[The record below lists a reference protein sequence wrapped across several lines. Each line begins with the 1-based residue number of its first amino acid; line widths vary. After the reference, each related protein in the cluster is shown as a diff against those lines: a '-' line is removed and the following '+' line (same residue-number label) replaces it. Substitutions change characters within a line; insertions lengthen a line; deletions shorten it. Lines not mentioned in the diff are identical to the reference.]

1 MGLALS
7 TAPTVYVVPADTP
20 VNLRLLHLFHF
31 MPTLLYPSDALVAVA
46 DSVLQKIDALSTIEI
61 SKKGRKYKFVNDN
74 FQRIRE
80 EDKHLIVHPEDLSLQ
95 LSTIL
100 AFRILE
106 SISDDLIPEFPELCL
121 TIVGVA
127 RDLEVNG
134 WYEEENSSVINY
146 KVLPFEYSGE
156 TKQRALSF
164 ASGVT
169 ADHLV
174 RGYNLLYCAKLNF
187 LHTDHHIGTKLE
199 GHYMR
204 EYVQEYFGRAA
215 LDLPHVL
222 VALKSFVHWAN
233 IKGFLYRL
241 EVPNIDVSAQEARSY
256 SQLPRPPALM
266 LSNVY
271 DRYPSGMSKYSLLRK
286 SFDIIADSRFAQLV
300 PYPDTPLFDL
310 AWLYDLCHDIEED
323 PARYHLRSVAKRL
336 SRNPVH
342 LAELAQERSENV
354 RLLLS
359 VLGLVLNTF
368 SDTGGEF
375 LLQNLKIPKFSDLLI
390 GRMPEYYKQLVDIN
404 EKIEEYQYKGWD
416 ESDIILRLKENVP
429 YSLHEAVMSMRE
441 LHAEDYESE

>member
-1 MGLALS
+1 MFTCILHRC
-7 TAPTVYVVPADTP
+7 VHKHC
-20 VNLRLLHLFHF
+20 LLVTFNF
-31 MPTLLYPSDALVAVA
+31 MPTLLSPSDALVAVA
-46 DSVLQKIDALSTIEI
+46 DSVLQKIDSLSTIEI

-80 EDKHLIVHPEDLSLQ
+80 EDKHLIVYPENLDLH
-95 LSTIL
+95 LSTVL
-100 AFRILE
+100 AFHILK
-106 SISDDLIPEFPELCL
+106 SISNDLLSTFPDLCL
-121 TIVGVA
+121 SIVGVA

-146 KVLPFEYSGE
+146 KVLAQEFSEE
-156 TKQRALSF
+156 TKQNALEF
-164 ASGVT
+164 VAKVT
-169 ADHLV
+169 PDHLI

-204 EYVQEYFGRAA
+204 EFVEDYYGNDA
-215 LDLPHVL
+215 LELPQVL

-233 IKGFLYRL
+233 IKGFLYKL
-241 EVPNIDVSAQEARSY
+241 EVPNIDISSQEARSY
-256 SQLPRPPALM
+256 DRLPPPSESL

-286 SFDIIADSRFAQLV
+286 SFDILADSPFAQLM
-300 PYPDTPLFDL
+300 PYPTAPVFELT
-310 AWLYDLCHDIEED
+310 WLYDLCHDIEED
-323 PARYHLRSVAKRL
+323 PSRYHLRSAAKRL
-336 SRNPVH
+336 SRNPIH
-342 LAELAQERSENV
+342 LPDLAHKYSENV
-354 RLLLS
+354 SLLLA

-404 EKIEEYQYKGWD
+404 DKIEEYRYKGWD
-416 ESDIILRLKENVP
+416 NNDIIVRLKDKVP
-429 YSLHEAVMSMRE
+429 HSVYLAVMSMRE
-441 LHAEDYESE
+441 LHADDYESE

>member
-1 MGLALS
+1 
-7 TAPTVYVVPADTP
+7 
-20 VNLRLLHLFHF
+20 
-31 MPTLLYPSDALVAVA
+31 MPTLLTPSDALVAVA
-46 DSVLQKIDALSTIEI
+46 ETVLQKIDSLSTIEI

-80 EDKHLIVHPEDLSLQ
+80 EDKHLIVHPENLSLH

-106 SISDDLIPEFPELCL
+106 SISGDLLTDFRDLCL

-146 KVLPFEYSGE
+146 KVLAFEYSTATEQG
-156 TKQRALSF
+156 ALEF

-169 ADHLV
+169 PEHLI

-187 LHTDHHIGTKLE
+187 FHTDHHIGTKLE

-204 EYVQEYFGRAA
+204 QFVEQYYGKEA
-215 LDLPHVL
+215 LELLQVL

-241 EVPNIDVSAQEARSY
+241 EVPNIDVSAEEAESY
-256 SQLPRPPALM
+256 SQLPAPSEILV
-266 LSNVY
+266 NQVY

-286 SFDIIADSRFAQLV
+286 SFDILADSPFAQLM
-300 PYPDTPLFDL
+300 PYPTGLVFEL
-310 AWLYDLCHDIEED
+310 SWLYDLCHDIEED

-342 LAELAQERSENV
+342 LGDLAQERSQNV
-354 RLLLS
+354 SLLLS
-359 VLGLVLNTF
+359 VLGLVLNTYG
-368 SDTGGEF
+368 STGGEF
-375 LLQNLKIPKFSDLLI
+375 LLQNLKIPKFSDELI
-390 GRMPEYYKQLVDIN
+390 GRMPEYYKKLVDIN
-404 EKIEEYQYKGWD
+404 EKIEEYQDKGWSD
-416 ESDIILRLKENVP
+416 DDIIGRLKDDVP
-429 YSLHEAVMSMRE
+429 YSLFDAVMSMRE
-441 LHAEDYESE
+441 SHAEDYESE